1 MGLAQAGSTD
11 RAAATIRVWRRSP
24 KPCAAAGGAA
34 TTHTTVRSGKVGIT
48 GTPLEPRTLSGRGAW
63 TVGALRSRRRRRR
76 ASVPNAARRSDDAWC
91 DTVIRSRWRGPVPIA
106 GSRMSVGF
114 SATRL
119 GHRTPA
125 HGSRSRRY
133 GSSCRRHAA
142 TATVPQRVR
151 PSSGTRQAHRMP
163 DQLIPSASAPRPRRR
178 PPAASPPARSTGWMT
193 PGAPRCP

>member
-1 MGLAQAGSTD
+1 ME
-11 RAAATIRVWRRSP
+11 RRSGSA
-24 KPCAAAGGAA
+24 KNAISETCAAAGGAA

-91 DTVIRSRWRGPVPIA
+91 DTVIRSRWRGTVPIA

-133 GSSCRRHAA
+133 GSSM
-142 TATVPQRVR
+142 
-151 PSSGTRQAHRMP
+151 PSVT
-163 DQLIPSASAPRPRRR
+163 RPRRPSR
-178 PPAASPPARSTGWMT
+178 SEYGRVLEPDRLTGCRISSSRRRRRLVLGEDLPQLRLLLARQVG
-193 PGAPRCP
+193 